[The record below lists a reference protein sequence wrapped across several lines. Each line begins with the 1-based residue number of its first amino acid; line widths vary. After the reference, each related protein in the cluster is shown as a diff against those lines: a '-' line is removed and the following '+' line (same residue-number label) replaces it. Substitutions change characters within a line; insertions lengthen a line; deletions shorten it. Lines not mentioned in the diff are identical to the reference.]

1 MASMGS
7 AQPSGAV
14 TLVFTDIEGSTRLL
28 TELGEERYR
37 ALDLHRRQVRACGAP
52 KPPVPPASPAFPRW
66 RSESWHPHAH
76 LASTGRLAVD
86 SARS

>member
-37 ALDLHRRQVRACGAP
+37 AALDLHRRQVRACGRQNPRFRLQARYFLDGDP
-52 KPPVPPASPAFPRW
+52 SLGTPTLILQVLVGSP
-66 RSESWHPHAH
+66 
-76 LASTGRLAVD
+76 
-86 SARS
+86 